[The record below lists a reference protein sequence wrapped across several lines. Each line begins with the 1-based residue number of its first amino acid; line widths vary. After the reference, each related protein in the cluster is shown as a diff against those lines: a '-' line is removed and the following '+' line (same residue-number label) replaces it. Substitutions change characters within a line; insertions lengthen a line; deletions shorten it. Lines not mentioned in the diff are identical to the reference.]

1 VALSLTQKIVRLHEA
16 LERAAVPHAFGGA
29 LALAYCTEE
38 PRGTNDIDVNLFV
51 GVDQAPA
58 VLRALPRA
66 IGYDDADLQRIQRD
80 GQARLWWDTSPVDV
94 FFDNHAFHERAR
106 RRSRVVPFAG
116 IDIPVLDCTDLAV
129 FKTFFARSKDF
140 VDIETM
146 AAANAIDAE
155 DVLAT
160 IDELL
165 GPSHPSRQAL
175 TRALGVADQ

>member
-1 VALSLTQKIVRLHEA
+1 MALSLTRKIVRLHEA
-16 LERAAVPHAFGGA
+16 LGRAGVPHAFGGA
-29 LALAYCTEE
+29 LALAYCTQD

-51 GVDQAPA
+51 GVEQAPA

-94 FFDNHAFHERAR
+94 FFNNHPFHERAR

-116 IDIPVLDCTDLAV
+116 IEIPVLDCTDLAV
-129 FKTFFARSKDF
+129 FKAFFARSKDF

-146 AAANAIDAE
+146 VAAHAIDA
-155 DVLAT
+155 DDALSA

-165 GPSHPSRQAL
+165 GPSHPNRKAL
-175 TRALGVADQ
+175 AGVLGLGDR